1 MIRLHASEVSAQ
13 GKWSEVVRFVNQL
26 GAIVNEIAPEANF
39 QTMSTNSGD
48 TAVQQ
53 FVDSASVTDVD
64 ELMDKVESDS
74 RHKEA
79 ISKCAGQN
87 VFMAGSERTIIY
99 ETTQV

>member
-1 MIRLHASEVSAQ
+1 MIRLHTSEVSAK
-13 GKWSEVVRFVNQL
+13 GKRREVVRFVNQL
-26 GAIVNEIAPEANF
+26 GAVINEIVPEVNF
-39 QTMSTNSGD
+39 QTMSTKSGD

-53 FVDSASVTDVD
+53 FVDSASVTDLD

-79 ISKCAGQN
+79 ISICAGQN
-87 VFMAGSERTIIY
+87 VFMAGSERTVIY